1 MKLLSDYFDRLLP
14 IVEADL
20 QTVLTPADNAPPL
33 FYRMLH
39 YHMGWVD
46 ENGQPVKTRRGGKRI
61 RPILC
66 LLTCEAG
73 CGDLNAA
80 RPAAAAVEMIHN
92 FSLLHDDIQ
101 DNSPTRRGRTT
112 VWKIWGEAQAINAGD
127 AQFAL
132 AFLAIPYLQKEST
145 DPAVTAHM
153 LQILG
158 ETCLELTRGQHLDML
173 FEHREKVTTGE
184 YLDMIEGKTA
194 ALLRGSALLGALA
207 GGCDEEA
214 QQHYALFGRNLGLAF
229 QVLDDILDIWGD
241 PALIGKKAAIDIHQ
255 RKKSLPVLY
264 GLERSEELQK
274 LYAAEE
280 PFDDDRVAEIVALLD
295 RVGAHDYAE
304 QLARRY
310 SDETLRHLAEAQ
322 PQGEAAW
329 ALNELVHF
337 LLHRDR

>member
-20 QTVLTPADNAPPL
+20 QTVLTPTGNAPPL
-33 FYRMLH
+33 FYQMLH

-46 ENGQPVKTRRGGKRI
+46 EKGQPVEAKRGKRI

-73 CGDLNAA
+73 CGDQN
-80 RPAAAAVEMIHN
+80 
-92 FSLLHDDIQ
+92 
-101 DNSPTRRGRTT
+101 
-112 VWKIWGEAQAINAGD
+112 
-127 AQFAL
+127 
-132 AFLAIPYLQKEST
+132 LQKETT
-145 DPAVTAHM
+145 DPAVAARM

-158 ETCLELTRGQHLDML
+158 ETCLELTRGQHLDMT
-173 FEHREKVTTGE
+173 FEDREKVTTDE

-207 GGCDEEA
+207 GGCGEDA

-241 PALIGKKAAIDIHQ
+241 PALTGKKAAIDIHQ

-264 GLERSEELQK
+264 GLERSEELQQ
-274 LYAAEE
+274 LYAAPD
-280 PFDDDRVAEIVALLD
+280 PFDDSAVARIVALLD
-295 RVGAHDYAE
+295 QVGAHDYADH
-304 QLARRY
+304 LARHY

-329 ALNELVHF
+329 ALNELVHY